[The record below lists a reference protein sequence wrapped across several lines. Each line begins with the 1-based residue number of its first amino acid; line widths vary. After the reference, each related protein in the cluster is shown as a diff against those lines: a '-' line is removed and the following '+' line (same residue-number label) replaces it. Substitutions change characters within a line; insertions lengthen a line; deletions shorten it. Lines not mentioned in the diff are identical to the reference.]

1 MSDDDRWREYLS
13 AAAQLAV
20 SEDAPC
26 GPNPRVGCI
35 VLDRDGQV
43 VGRGYHRGAGTVH
56 AEVMAL
62 GEAGERSRG
71 GTAIVTLEPCAH
83 IGRTGPCTD
92 ALIAAG
98 INRVIFGQAEPSD
111 RGGATSLTQR
121 GVEVIGPFGDGDWQ
135 LINREWS
142 HFQRTGRPFVTL
154 KMAMSM
160 DGRVGRPGNRPL
172 RITGNAAQAWT
183 HRLRSQVG
191 AVLVGTGTALADDPL
206 LTARDATGQALPDQ
220 PLRVVLGARELPPN
234 LSLMRQPGT
243 WLHLRNRDLMAAL
256 QELAARDTWHLLVE
270 GGPTLAGAL
279 LEAELVDRL
288 VWFIAPQLLGAG
300 PVSLPVQL
308 RVTDLAIEQVQ
319 RIGEDVLVIANPKA
333 AAASEAG
340 QGSP

>member
-1 MSDDDRWREYLS
+1 MSDDERWREHLN
-13 AAAQLAV
+13 AAVQLAI
-20 SEDAPC
+20 SDDAPF

-35 VLDRDGQV
+35 VLDQDGNL
-43 VGRGYHRGAGTVH
+43 VGRGYHRGAGAAH

-83 IGRTGPCTD
+83 VGRTGPCTE
-92 ALIAAG
+92 ALLAAG
-98 INRVIFGQAEPSD
+98 ISRVVYGQAEPSD
-111 RGGATSLTQR
+111 RGGAGALSQA
-121 GVEVIGPFGDGDWQ
+121 GVQVIGPFGDGDWQ
-135 LINREWS
+135 LINIEWS

-160 DGRVGRPGNRPL
+160 DGRVGLPGHRPL

-206 LTARDATGQALPDQ
+206 LTARDATGLALPVQ
-220 PLRVVLGARELPPN
+220 PLRVVMGARDLPAD
-234 LSLMRQPGT
+234 LSLTQQPGA
-243 WLHLRNRDLMAAL
+243 WLHLRNRDLLGAL
-256 QELAARDTWHLLVE
+256 QDLAAREVWHLLVE

-288 VWFIAPQLLGAG
+288 VWFIAPQVLGAG
-300 PVSLPVQL
+300 PVSLPVLQQVAHL
-308 RVTDLAIEQVQ
+308 VVEQVQ
-319 RIGEDVLVIANPKA
+319 CIGEDVLVIARPKTASTA
-333 AAASEAG
+333 AAG